1 MLAPGLR
8 VCGAGCAFLSLD
20 ATRFCAL
27 FQSSSSFTG
36 CGCVPVRGRASCGT
50 TVAHSTGDTLEVRMI
65 SGPWARAALLA
76 TAVCSLPAAG
86 EAGSLTIT
94 WDPNDE
100 PDVTRYSVHYGTQPG
115 TYTGVVDAGNRTTL
129 TIANLV
135 DGQRYYLAVRAY
147 SAAGLASSFSAEIS
161 GVTAAP
167 APTTGLV
174 AAYGFEEAS
183 GSAITDASPTWQPR
197 RDRRCHAH
205 RQWPLWPRPVVRRDR

>member
-1 MLAPGLR
+1 
-8 VCGAGCAFLSLD
+8 
-20 ATRFCAL
+20 
-27 FQSSSSFTG
+27 
-36 CGCVPVRGRASCGT
+36 
-50 TVAHSTGDTLEVRMI
+50 MI

-76 TAVCSLPAAG
+76 TVVCALPAAG

-174 AAYGFEEAS
+174 AAFGFEEAS
-183 GSAITDASPTWQPR
+183 GFTVRDASPNGNHGIIAGATRIANGRHGRALSFDGIDDVVTIADSASLDLSTAMTIQAWVRPSTLTGWR
-197 RDRRCHAH
+197 SVLMKEADRGSGVCA
-205 RQWPLWPRPVVRRDR
+205 VRE